1 MHTNARFFKGDLK
14 IVKVARFIIS
24 LSLCAMSL
32 AWTLPAPAVE
42 ELSYDVVVA
51 GGGAGGSA
59 AAIQAARLGAS
70 VAIIEETGTIGGQMT
85 AAAVSTMD
93 DMYGNRS
100 GLYGEFIDKV
110 KARYNEKGK
119 SLGTCYWSPITIAF
133 EPHIGEAVL
142 YEMIEETRKGRSS
155 GSEGS
160 RILDVYLRSSVKR
173 VLRQGDKITGVEAS
187 LDGRTVTIRCEILI
201 DATEYGD
208 ILPLAGARYR
218 AGNVLFAPK
227 EEAFLKGKTQDMDA
241 RIQDIT
247 WVAVIKA
254 YPGEV
259 PPHLRVALPPPGYEK
274 MREVFKAYVTRDGF
288 PFKGYPVKLPVN
300 VPTHNAYRGLPHF
313 DFPGD
318 ADASTPFTRLLL
330 TKTGVNWAN
339 DYPGG
344 GGYAGKSGLPVRY
357 FEDYAFRREIN
368 AQAMLK
374 TLGFLYYIQNELNLP
389 WSVADDEFGSS
400 DAFEAV
406 RGLVPYVYEPLVR
419 HFPPIPYVRESRRLV
434 GIKTLTSF
442 ELRKNSESYRSGG
455 PGHEIPTSVA
465 VGRYVLDLH
474 GSGETEELE
483 SEFGETAESIAKNKP
498 VGPFQVPF
506 EIFIPEKIDGLL
518 AAEKNLSMTRLA
530 SGALRLQPICM
541 LTGQAAGAIA
551 GLAVKYDVSPRY
563 VDPLKVQRALLE
575 AGSAL
580 ALCHFSDV
588 PKNHPFW
595 PAVQIATVRGWIK
608 PIATP
613 TSPAPRLDDLNGIL
627 AAAKKGST
635 KGIFGA
641 EEPLTSQAA
650 ERLIRRA
657 LEDSGRSTRLSLL
670 YPQDKPLTVEEFAVC
685 LMEAFFPGESPM
697 HSQIERREW
706 ALKKLEAFGA
716 LKGIED
722 FDPKEVI
729 SRAQA
734 ADIVMRLL
742 TAP

>member
-1 MHTNARFFKGDLK
+1 M
-14 IVKVARFIIS
+14 KVARFIIL

-110 KARYNEKGK
+110 KARYDEKDK
-119 SLGTCYWSPITIAF
+119 SLGTCYWSAITIAF

-142 YEMIEETRKGRSS
+142 YEMIKETRNGRSS

-160 RILDVYLRSSVKR
+160 RILDVYLHSSVKR

-187 LDGRTVTIRCEILI
+187 LDGRTVTIRCKILI

-241 RIQDIT
+241 RTQDIT

-259 PPHLRVALPPPGYEK
+259 PPHLRVALPPPGYER

-344 GGYAGKSGLPVRY
+344 GYAGKSGLPVRY

-374 TLGFLYYIQNELNLP
+374 TLGFLYYIQNELDLP

-406 RGLVPYVYEPLVR
+406 RGLVPYAYEPLVR

-442 ELRKNSESYRSGG
+442 ELRKNSESYRNGG

-588 PKNHPFW
+588 PRNHPFW

-627 AAAKKGST
+627 ATAKKGST

-657 LEDSGRSTRLSLL
+657 LEDSGRSARLSLL

-685 LMEAFFPGESPM
+685 LMDVGIIHELPVGAIHESPL
-697 HSQIERREW
+697 QNP
-706 ALKKLEAFGA
+706 
-716 LKGIED
+716 KGI
-722 FDPKEVI
+722 I